1 MEAYDAVV
9 IGAGNGGLT
18 GASALAQA
26 GLKVLLLER
35 HNVPGGCATSFCRGR
50 FEFEVALHQLSGL
63 GRPDRPGPLR
73 SVFQRL
79 GVLDD
84 LTFVEIPELYR
95 VVMPGAFDLTL
106 PSDRAELIE
115 VLGDRFPAEKA
126 GVARF
131 FDLLYRFAGEVFGA
145 HYFSDPTVTRE
156 KYPLLF
162 EYAFRSAADVL
173 DEYFTDP
180 LLKAVLS
187 VYWGYIG
194 VPPGHMAFA
203 WLAILFLAYLEFKP
217 FHLQGGSQA
226 LSNALLSRFQAL
238 GGTARM
244 NCGAAR
250 IELKDGVVAAVVL
263 EDGERV
269 AARYILSNAS
279 PVTVFGQLIGPDQAP
294 AGVFQALKRMEV
306 GHSGF
311 VIFIGLDCEPADIG
325 LATSTNFL
333 LSHTDLRDR
342 PLREMRELKSGTELK
357 VLSCHD
363 IADPTFSPPGAC
375 QLGLVTLK
383 HAEPWLS
390 VPPTQYFR
398 VKHACAQA
406 MLDQA
411 AQICPGLKDHIEE
424 IEVATPLTHMRYL
437 GHPAGS
443 IYGFTR
449 FLKDGPFTAPSPP
462 GQVKGLYFA
471 GGWAGDHGFQGTL
484 GSGVSGA
491 NAIISDLRA

>member
-18 GASALAQA
+18 GAVTLAQA

-63 GRPDRPGPLR
+63 GRPDKPGPLR
-73 SVFQRL
+73 SIFGRL
-79 GVLDD
+79 GILDD

-95 VVMPGAFDLTL
+95 VVMPGVLDITL
-106 PSDRAELIE
+106 PSERAELIRLLE
-115 VLGDRFPAEKA
+115 DRFPAEKQNM
-126 GVARF
+126 GRF

-145 HYFSDPTVTRE
+145 HYFNDPNVSRE
-156 KYPLLF
+156 KYPLLY

-173 DEYFTDP
+173 DEFFDDP
-180 LLKAVLS
+180 VLKATLS

-203 WLAILFLAYLEFKP
+203 WLAILFMAYLEFKP

-226 LSNALLSRFQAL
+226 LSNALFSRFLAL
-238 GGTARM
+238 GGTARL

-250 IELKDGVVAAVVL
+250 IELKDGAVTAVVL
-263 EDGERV
+263 DDGERV
-269 AARYILSNAS
+269 GARYVLSNAS
-279 PVTVFGQLIGPDQAP
+279 PVTVFGRMIGPDQAP
-294 AGVFQALKRMEV
+294 AGVFESLKRVEI

-311 VIFIGLDCEPADIG
+311 VIFMGLDCEPADIG
-325 LATSTNFL
+325 LGAATNFL

-342 PLREMRELKSGTELK
+342 PLREMREMGLGTELK

-363 IADPTFSPPGAC
+363 FADPSFSPSGAC

-383 HAEPWLS
+383 YAEPWMR

-398 VKHACAQA
+398 VKNACAEA
-406 MLDQA
+406 MLAQADQV
-411 AQICPGLKDHIEE
+411 CPGLRDHIEE

-437 GHPAGS
+437 GHPAGA

-449 FLKDGPFTAPSPP
+449 YLKDGPFTAPSPP
-462 GQVKGLYFA
+462 DQVKGLYFS
-471 GGWAGDHGFQGTL
+471 GGWSGDHGFQGSL
-484 GSGVSGA
+484 SSGVSRA
-491 NAIISDLRA
+491 NAIISDSKA